1 MEPDRLLVVNGL
13 ITYYGVVPALRGVN
27 LDVARGEIVA
37 VIGPNGAGKT
47 TLVKTI
53 IGALKPRDGVITF
66 QGEDI
71 QGHPSDRIVA
81 KGIAIV
87 PEGRRVFASLSVAEN
102 MLLGGYLVADKSAHK
117 SDLETMFA
125 LFPILARRQKQL
137 AGSLSGGEQQM
148 LAVARALLS
157 RPKLV
162 MMDEPTLGL
171 APMLIQQMGE
181 HIASIP
187 DKFGTAVLLVEQ
199 NAMLATGISQRVYV
213 MERGVCVASGSG
225 EEFHDEDRLA
235 AAYWGDD
242 SSPSQPQPVENTGPF
257 DAGARL

>member
-1 MEPDRLLVVNGL
+1 LESDRLLTIDGL
-13 ITYYGVVPALRGVN
+13 ITYYGRVPALRGVT
-27 LDVARGEIVA
+27 LDIAPGEIVA

-53 IGALKPRDGVITF
+53 IGALKPRAGVITF
-66 QGEDI
+66 QGEEI
-71 QGHPSDRIVA
+71 HGRPSDKIVA

-87 PEGRRVFASLSVAEN
+87 PEGRRVFASLTVAEN
-102 MLLGGYLVADKSAHK
+102 MLLGGYLVGDKTAHK
-117 SDLETMFA
+117 NDLDTMFA

-171 APMLIQQMGE
+171 APKLVQQMGQ
-181 HIASIP
+181 HIAGIP
-187 DKFGTAVLLVEQ
+187 EQFGTAVLLVEQ
-199 NAMLATGISQRVYV
+199 NAMLATGISHRVYV
-213 MERGVCVASGSG
+213 MERGMCVASGSA

-235 AAYWGDD
+235 AAYWGED
-242 SSPSQPQPVENTGPF
+242 PQPQPAETTGPF
-257 DAGARL
+257 DAGART

>member
-1 MEPDRLLVVNGL
+1 LESDRLLTIDGL
-13 ITYYGVVPALRGVN
+13 ITYYGRVPALRGVT
-27 LDVARGEIVA
+27 LDIAPGEIVA

-53 IGALKPRDGVITF
+53 IGALKPRAGVITF
-66 QGEDI
+66 QGQEI
-71 QGHPSDRIVA
+71 HGRPSDKIVA

-87 PEGRRVFASLSVAEN
+87 PEGRRVFASLTVAEN
-102 MLLGGYLVADKSAHK
+102 MLLGGYLIGDKAAHK
-117 SDLETMFA
+117 SDLDTMFA

-171 APMLIQQMGE
+171 APKLVQQMGQ
-181 HIASIP
+181 HIAGIP
-187 DKFGTAVLLVEQ
+187 ERFGTAVLLVEQ
-199 NAMLATGISQRVYV
+199 NAMLATGISHRVYV

-235 AAYWGDD
+235 AAYWGED
-242 SSPSQPQPVENTGPF
+242 PQPRPVETTGPF

>member
-1 MEPDRLLVVNGL
+1 LESDRLLTIDGL
-13 ITYYGVVPALRGVN
+13 ITYYGRVPALRGVT
-27 LDVARGEIVA
+27 LDIAPGEIVA

-53 IGALKPRDGVITF
+53 IGALKPRAGVITF
-66 QGEDI
+66 QGEAI
-71 QGHPSDRIVA
+71 HGRPSDKIVA
-81 KGIAIV
+81 QGIAIV
-87 PEGRRVFASLSVAEN
+87 PEGRRVFASLTVAEN
-102 MLLGGYLVADKSAHK
+102 MLLGGYLIGDKSAHK
-117 SDLETMFA
+117 SDLDTMFA

-171 APMLIQQMGE
+171 APKLVQQIGQ
-181 HIASIP
+181 HIAGIP
-187 DKFGTAVLLVEQ
+187 ERFGTAVLLVEQ
-199 NAMLATGISQRVYV
+199 NAMLATGISHRVYI
-213 MERGVCVASGSG
+213 MERGMCVASGSG

-235 AAYWGDD
+235 AAYWGED
-242 SSPSQPQPVENTGPF
+242 PQPQPVETTGPF
-257 DAGARL
+257 DAGART

>member
-1 MEPDRLLVVNGL
+1 VV
-13 ITYYGVVPALRGVN
+13 TYYGQVPALRGVT
-27 LDVARGEIVA
+27 LDIAPGEIVS

-47 TLVKTI
+47 TLVKSI
-53 IGALKPRDGVITF
+53 LGALRPRSGLITF
-66 QGEDI
+66 RGEPI
-71 QGHPSDRIVA
+71 QGQSADKIVS

-87 PEGRRVFASLSVAEN
+87 PEGRRVFASLTVAEN
-102 MLLGGYLVADKSAHK
+102 MLLGGYLISDKSAHK
-117 SDLETMFA
+117 RDLETMFS

-171 APMLIQQMGE
+171 APKFVKLIGE

-187 DKFGTAVLLVEQ
+187 EQFGTAVLLVEQ
-199 NAMLATGISQRVYV
+199 NAMLATGISHRVYV
-213 MERGVCVASGSG
+213 MERGMCVASGSG

-235 AAYWGDD
+235 AAYFGDD
-242 SSPSQPQPVENTGPF
+242 STPQPVETTGPS
-257 DAGARL
+257 DTGALR